1 MNDKRENFILL
12 RILEQIQQDS
22 ADARDINKY
31 EATICNEEGIAFEQV
46 FNILFY
52 DGVFISNKSSC
63 GLYFDQLLE

>member
-22 ADARDINKY
+22 ADARDTNKFV
-31 EATICNEEGIAFEQV
+31 ATICNEDVISFEQV
-46 FNILFY
+46 FNILFF

>member
-12 RILEQIQQDS
+12 RRLEQIQQDS
-22 ADARDINKY
+22 ADARD
-31 EATICNEEGIAFEQV
+31 TICNEEGISFEQV
-46 FNILFY
+46 FNILFF